1 VTFGQIIDATNNE
14 LVGLNKVGRARKS
27 IYDWHRIVPWKILFI
42 GTRAATELIMQKISF
57 VIAFLVALAAPALA
71 QKAQIEAV
79 NAKWVELFNKGDF
92 GGIAELY
99 TADAIAFPPGS
110 PMVRGKAAI
119 GAMWKGLAEQA
130 GNPKVVTLEVKRLG
144 PGAAREVGTFS
155 LTTKGS
161 SPKEIS
167 GKYLVVWERVRG
179 QWKLAADIWN
189 DGK

>member
-1 VTFGQIIDATNNE
+1 MRRSA
-14 LVGLNKVGRARKS
+14 LVIAILIGL
-27 IYDWHRIVPWKILFI
+27 IVP
-42 GTRAATELIMQKISF
+42 A
-57 VIAFLVALAAPALA
+57 VA

-79 NAKWVELFNKGDF
+79 NAKWMELFNKGDF

-99 TADAIAFPPGS
+99 TVDAIAFPPGS
-110 PMVRGKAAI
+110 AMARGKAAI

-130 GNPKVVTLEVKRLG
+130 GNPKVITLEVKRLG
-144 PGAAREVGTFS
+144 PAAAREIGTFS
-155 LTTKGS
+155 LTTKGP

>member
-1 VTFGQIIDATNNE
+1 MGE
-14 LVGLNKVGRARKS
+14 LAMRRSVL
-27 IYDWHRIVPWKILFI
+27 
-42 GTRAATELIMQKISF
+42 
-57 VIAFLVALAAPALA
+57 VIAILISLVVPAVA

-79 NAKWVELFNKGDF
+79 NAKWMELFNKGDF

-99 TADAIAFPPGS
+99 TVDAIAFPPGS
-110 PMVRGKAAI
+110 AMARGKAAI

-130 GNPKVVTLEVKRLG
+130 GNPKVITLEVKRLG
-144 PGAAREVGTFS
+144 PAAAREIGTFS
-155 LTTKGS
+155 LTTKGP

>member
-1 VTFGQIIDATNNE
+1 MRGSVLVIAI
-14 LVGLNKVGRARKS
+14 LVGLV
-27 IYDWHRIVPWKILFI
+27 VP
-42 GTRAATELIMQKISF
+42 A
-57 VIAFLVALAAPALA
+57 VA

-79 NAKWVELFNKGDF
+79 NAKWTELFNKGDF

-99 TADAIAFPPGS
+99 TVDAIAFPPGS

-130 GNPKVVTLEVKRLG
+130 GNPKVITLEVKRLG
-144 PGAAREVGTFS
+144 PAAAREVGTFS